1 MDPGTGS
8 SPHHRQ
14 LTSGKDTWSAGCA
27 ERRTPGAGGG
37 PRETTGGNAD
47 TAPVGLPAL
56 THPQVADCAVIG
68 VPDEEAGEAP
78 KAFVVPAGD
87 DFDADAVLAF
97 VSGQLAP
104 YKRIRLIECVPEI
117 PKSPAGKVLRRLLRA
132 PERVS

>member
-1 MDPGTGS
+1 MPTRTAGS
-8 SPHHRQ
+8 RSPDRVKELIEYKGLQ
-14 LTSGKDTWSAGCA
+14 VAPA
-27 ERRTPGAGGG
+27 ELEAI
-37 PRETTGGNAD
+37 
-47 TAPVGLPAL
+47 LI

-68 VPDEEAGEAP
+68 VPDEEAGEVP

-87 DFDADAVLAF
+87 DFDADAVLGF

-132 PERVS
+132 PERLS